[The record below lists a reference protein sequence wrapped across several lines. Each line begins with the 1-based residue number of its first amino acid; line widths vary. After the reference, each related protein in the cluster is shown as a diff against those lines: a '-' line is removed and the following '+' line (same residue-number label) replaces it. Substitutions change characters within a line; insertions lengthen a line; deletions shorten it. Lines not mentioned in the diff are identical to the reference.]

1 MDMILDV
8 KQQISDWTKITKDCL
23 HDISLDDV
31 EVSDHALDN
40 IASATHQLA
49 GNTADDWAAANL
61 DDPIALRS
69 YWVEHTRE
77 LVVFFWNASQAKA
90 IVIPAEGWM
99 LKSNI
104 TIH

>member
-31 EVSDHALDN
+31 EMSAFAMDN
-40 IASATHQLA
+40 IALATHQMT
-49 GNTADDWAAANL
+49 GNIENTWTAATLEDAIDC
-61 DDPIALRS
+61 RS
-69 YWVEHTRE
+69 YWVEHTCE
-77 LVVFFWNASQAKA
+77 LVLFFCHAGQAKL

-104 TIH
+104 TVH